1 MRLMIN
7 EIIKQAT
14 EMPRAQA
21 IEFLKSQD
29 SKSLRQVL
37 RFVYDTSL
45 EVLLPNTSPPWKKN
59 DGVGYEFIL
68 YNESRRLRIFLKG
81 GGYDN
86 LPSMKRE
93 GLFIALLE
101 QMHND
106 DAEIIANA
114 LTRKP
119 IKGLTEKM
127 VLEAFPDLYQ
137 TLYA

>member
-7 EIIKQAT
+7 EIVKKAT
-14 EMPRAQA
+14 ELPRAQG
-21 IEFLKSQD
+21 IDFLKAHD

-37 RFVYDTSL
+37 RFVYDKDIEL
-45 EVLLPNTSPPWKKN
+45 LLPNTSPPWKKN
-59 DGVGYEFIL
+59 DGIGYEFIL
-68 YNESRRLRIFLKG
+68 YNEARRLRIFMKG

-86 LPSMKRE
+86 LNQMKRE

-101 QMHND
+101 QMHNE
-106 DAEIIANA
+106 DAEIVANA

-137 TLYA
+137 TTYA